1 MIETWTAQQYTDP
14 SFLASMRHNSENI
27 FGLVRVVLA
36 DGTIE
41 VSKRQAMLNLF
52 FWPVLT
58 AFNIPIRIDHFV
70 KRIPLNKGTL
80 IKCLN
85 PYYEEVMAQDHHNAK
100 RLKQVL
106 HEMNENIY
114 QWCFDEYL
122 SVVF

>member
-58 AFNIPIRIDHFV
+58 AFNIPIRIDHFI
-70 KRIPLNKGTL
+70 KRITLNK
-80 IKCLN
+80 
-85 PYYEEVMAQDHHNAK
+85 
-100 RLKQVL
+100 
-106 HEMNENIY
+106 
-114 QWCFDEYL
+114 
-122 SVVF
+122 